1 MTREIEL
8 LFNSIMRE
16 NRNVLD
22 LLTAD
27 YTFVDEALARHYGIS
42 GVLGTRF
49 VRVKMTDPNRFGLL
63 GKGGVLTMT
72 SLPNRT
78 SPVARGKYVLEVLM
92 GAPPPLPPP
101 DVPALKEN
109 VNNEKV
115 RTVRERIEQH
125 RENPA
130 CAGCH
135 KIMDPIGL
143 TLENF
148 DAVGVWR
155 ANDEGRRIDPSSEM
169 YDGAMLN
176 GPVSLRNA
184 IMSRSDSFV
193 RSFTEN
199 LLAYGLGRVVDHRD
213 MPAVRSIYRA
223 AAADGNRFSSFIMG
237 IVKSVPFQMS
247 TLVPA
252 SDAEAG
258 NRQ

>member
-1 MTREIEL
+1 
-8 LFNSIMRE
+8 
-16 NRNVLD
+16 
-22 LLTAD
+22 
-27 YTFVDEALARHYGIS
+27 
-42 GVLGTRF
+42 
-49 VRVKMTDPNRFGLL
+49 
-63 GKGGVLTMT
+63 
-72 SLPNRT
+72 
-78 SPVARGKYVLEVLM
+78 M

-101 DVPALKEN
+101 AVPALKEN

-115 RTVRERIEQH
+115 LTVRERIEEH
-125 RENPA
+125 RKNPA

-155 ANDEGRRIDPSSEM
+155 ANDEGRRIDPSSAM

-176 GPVSLRNA
+176 GPVSLRDA
-184 IMSRSDSFV
+184 IMSRSESFI

-247 TLVPA
+247 THVPA

-258 NRQ
+258 NRQQ